1 METIEHIFIACPQGQ
16 NVWARLG
23 INPGTSEWRFP
34 WLIGAN
40 LALPPSVQLDVVLL
54 TLWHIWKARNTAIFD
69 HHTMT
74 GTEVLH
80 RIISD
85 MDSWSC
91 RYKKLIADWTA
102 WRNYYNNC
110 RANVP

>member
-1 METIEHIFIACPQGQ
+1 METIEHIFFACPQGQ

-23 INPGTSEWRFP
+23 IALWPLEWRFP
-34 WLIGAN
+34 WLIGTN

-54 TLWHIWKARNTAIFD
+54 TLWHIWKARYTAIFG

-74 GTEVLH
+74 VSGVLH

-91 RYKKLIADWTA
+91 RYKKLITDWTRVA
-102 WRNYYNNC
+102 RLL
-110 RANVP
+110 RHL